1 MQSMLNVTP
10 IGQAFDDE
18 YPPPSL
24 PNNIAVV
31 ESPFRNNMVVERIVR
46 PEPEIPNQSQYIIND
61 TPSIKAEVLD
71 VNNPIDKNVD
81 YVAMSYRIA
90 TLLRNSD
97 PETYKQCSRFY
108 RNDNS
113 IYIIIIVFLLLICL
127 YMSRYVNKSD

>member
-18 YPPPSL
+18 YPPQT
-24 PNNIAVV
+24 NIAVV
-31 ESPFRNNMVVERIVR
+31 ESPFRNNMVIERSIR
-46 PEPEIPNQSQYIIND
+46 KEQEQEIPNQSQYIMND
-61 TPSIKAEVLD
+61 IPHIKAEVLD
-71 VNNPIDKNVD
+71 VNSPIDKNVD

-127 YMSRYVNKSD
+127 YMSRYVNKSE